1 MSGGV
6 SYPPREI
13 PTDHPL
19 LTQAQ
24 ENIAARMQYRGQPD
38 DAEAV
43 LAGQRNW
50 SWPVLH
56 EVDRLEREE
65 AARA

>member
-1 MSGGV
+1 VSGGR

-13 PTDHPL
+13 PADHPL
-19 LTQAQ
+19 LPQAL
-24 ENIAARMQYRGQPD
+24 ENVAARMRFREQPA

-56 EVDRLEREE
+56 EIDRLEREGSSL
-65 AARA
+65 